1 MRLAKGMRV
10 GLFTI
15 VFCLL
20 ISGALAAAPVNITMW
35 HPFPDREEFGAWQT
49 LVDRFNA
56 ENPDISVTL
65 EGKAGMTSSPD
76 GLIVPVASGA
86 GPDLAFFSY
95 AWTPMLSANEV
106 FLNLRPMMERDGF
119 LPELEEDFLPGT
131 HSALGWQGGIYGVP
145 ADVSVMV
152 PMYLPEVLD
161 VSGVAA
167 PAPGWTWD
175 DMIDLV
181 RSVRR
186 MGSNGEWDIYPG
198 LDDHPLHTYL
208 PIVLQA
214 GARFFDNDARSSA
227 VDSAEMREGL
237 EFLTRLFDEEYLV
250 WTPDRRDVFMAGKG
264 AILFGSD
271 ASIGNLFLDQRPNMR
286 VAHPPRHPNR
296 EPVTS
301 MVFHSLSVVRSGD
314 SEREEAAWKLLRYLT
329 TTDSLVHVARISGK
343 MPPRISALRDADFQY
358 DRREYPALMDVLE
371 VLPMGT
377 TDGWVGVPD
386 AGPYLRGVLS
396 AGLGKARPGPN
407 RASVEEI
414 VEEMHVG
421 TQNVLDDFWN
431 NYQATDR

>member
-1 MRLAKGMRV
+1 MKFRTIRI
-10 GLFTI
+10 GLS
-15 VFCLL
+15 VLVLSLL
-20 ISGALAAAPVNITMW
+20 FPAMLAAAPVNITMW

-49 LVDRFNA
+49 LVDQFNA
-56 ENPDISVTL
+56 ENPDIKVTL

-95 AWTPMLSANEV
+95 AWTPLLSANEV

-119 LPELEEDFLPGT
+119 LNELEEDFLPGT
-131 HSALGWQGGIYGVP
+131 RAALGWQGGVYGVP

-152 PMYLPEVLD
+152 PMYLPEVLG
-161 VSGVAA
+161 SAGVQE
-167 PAPGWTWD
+167 PAPNWTWD
-175 DMIDLV
+175 DMIEMV

-186 MGSNGEWDIYPG
+186 MGANGEWEVYPG
-198 LDDHPLHTYL
+198 LDDHPIHTYL

-214 GARFFDNDARSSA
+214 GARFFDKDVRQSV
-227 VDSAEMREGL
+227 VDSEEMREGL
-237 EFLTRLFDEEYLV
+237 EFLSRLFDEDYLV
-250 WTPDRRDVFMAGKG
+250 WTPDRRDAFMAGKG

-271 ASIGNLFLDQRPNMR
+271 ASIGNLFLEQRPNMR

-296 EPVTS
+296 DPVTA

-314 SEREEAAWKLLRYLT
+314 AEREEAAWKLLRHLT
-329 TTDSLVHVARISGK
+329 TTESLVHVATISGK

-358 DRREYPALMDVLE
+358 SRREHPALMDVLE

-386 AGPYLRGVLS
+386 AGPYLRQVLS
-396 AGLGKARPGPN
+396 AGLGKARPGDN

-414 VEEMHVG
+414 VQEMHVK
-421 TQNVLDDFWN
+421 TQNSIDDFWN
-431 NYQATDR
+431 NYQ